1 MTPMVRIAALTNY
14 LEVARHLGLNPQ
26 QPLTRVGLSLP
37 MLEHPEQHVPITQVV
52 SLLEKSASGCETFG
66 LHMAESRHL
75 INEVRLERVLRYME
89 NLRYSLSRIACLPGY
104 GMPSSYRNNFI
115 KCEHGK
121 LKRIIGVTLGFK
133 SMKRAYGTIKGIGV
147 MRALC
152 RGQTSPFSY
161 GNPLGEMSGKQSL

>member
-14 LEVARHLGLNPQ
+14 LEEA
-26 QPLTRVGLSLP
+26 
-37 MLEHPEQHVPITQVV
+37 
-52 SLLEKSASGCETFG
+52 
-66 LHMAESRHL
+66 RHL

-89 NLRYSLSRIACLPGY
+89 NLRYSLSRIVCLPGY

-115 KCEHGK
+115 KCDHGK
-121 LKRIIGVTLGFK
+121 VKRIIGVTLGFK
-133 SMKRAYGTIKGIGV
+133 SMKRAYGTIKGIEV